1 MIRGRRKHHEKTF
14 VSGHYRVINKKQKH
28 LLLFLTHEIGHSKIM
43 KGIKFKQ
50 VFYNF
55 NEKIAKKTTLLRKLN
70 QIHKIEFRKNN
81 DAISKLQ
88 TSTL

>member
-50 VFYNF
+50 C
-55 NEKIAKKTTLLRKLN
+55 IL
-70 QIHKIEFRKNN
+70 
-81 DAISKLQ
+81 
-88 TSTL
+88 